1 MKITRRQLRRIIKEA
16 LDPSTPEEQAA
27 YQRGVDDGIDG
38 RYDHYF
44 KPKELVSFYDA
55 GNDYGMDERQG
66 HFDDDDPDYDDMDA
80 ETEYATPQHAAL
92 SDLLG
97 PGMPVEDSDERY
109 FVVSALETDA
119 EGEFRRWKNDRI
131 GMLIRPINSDEVG
144 YDDDDNEYTAEQLA
158 QWLRTQGAKVG

>member
-1 MKITRRQLRRIIKEA
+1 MKITKRQLRRIIHEA
-16 LDPSTPEEQAA
+16 LQPSTPEEQAA
-27 YQRGVDDGIDG
+27 YQSGVNDGIDG

-44 KPKELVSFYDA
+44 EPKELVSFYDV

-66 HFDDDDPDYDDMDA
+66 HFDDDDPDYDDMDT

-97 PGMPVEDSDERY
+97 PGMPVEDGDERY

-119 EGEFRRWKNDRI
+119 EGEFRRWKNDRL
-131 GMLIRPINSDEVG
+131 GMLARSINSGETG
-144 YDDDDNEYTAEQLA
+144 HDNAGNEHTAESLA
-158 QWLRTQGAKVG
+158 QWLKTQGASIR

>member
-1 MKITRRQLRRIIKEA
+1 MRITKRRLRRIIREA
-16 LDPSTPEEQAA
+16 LEPSTPGEQAA
-27 YQRGVDDGIDG
+27 YQHGLEDAADG

-55 GNDYGMDERQG
+55 GQEAGEFKPEYDLA
-66 HFDDDDPDYDDMDA
+66 DDDPDYDDMDA

-97 PGMPVEDSDERY
+97 PGMPVENGDERY

-144 YDDDDNEYTAEQLA
+144 YDDTDNKYTAEQLA